1 MQVLDSSHMCRD
13 RQSECD
19 IPEFCDGQT
28 GNVSTL
34 CVQVKG
40 VLCVSENGIVSL
52 SFQSIIL
59 FDPYEL
65 AWIFISSNFNQFS
78 LRQYG

>member
-1 MQVLDSSHMCRD
+1 MCRD

-65 AWIFISSNFNQFS
+65 A
-78 LRQYG
+78 